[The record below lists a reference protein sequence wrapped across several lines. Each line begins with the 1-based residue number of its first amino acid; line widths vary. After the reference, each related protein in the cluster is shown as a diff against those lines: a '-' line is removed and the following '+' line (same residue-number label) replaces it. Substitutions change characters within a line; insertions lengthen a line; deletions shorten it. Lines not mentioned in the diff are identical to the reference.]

1 MKFVQKLVKLHLR
14 PIALISNNVT
24 DSAIRRLL
32 YEAGEEIDDL
42 MQLCRADITSKN
54 NSKVQRYLMNFEI
67 VQEKIK
73 EVESKDSL
81 RNFNNPIS
89 GDEIMRFFDLGPSR
103 IIGELKEIIKEAI
116 IEGTISNNRSE
127 AIELLKK
134 EGQRLGLEI
143 KEK

>member
-1 MKFVQKLVKLHLR
+1 M
-14 PIALISNNVT
+14 
-24 DSAIRRLL
+24 
-32 YEAGEEIDDL
+32 
-42 MQLCRADITSKN
+42 
-54 NSKVQRYLMNFEI
+54 
-67 VQEKIK
+67 
-73 EVESKDSL
+73 ESKDSL